1 MTQQLTFDLPVR
13 AALGRDDFFVSPANA
28 TALATV
34 EGFADWPQG
43 KLVLVGSAGTGKTH
57 LAHVF
62 AALSRGRVVTAVDL
76 LSDRLP
82 DLAQVP
88 LAMDGAD
95 RVADETSLLHLH
107 NLMAE
112 RGHAFLMTAR
122 QPPARWTTTLPDLA
136 SRLSASPLARLDSPD
151 DALLA
156 AVLAKQFLDRQLRPP
171 ANLIPYLVTRME
183 RSLANAARLVAVLDA
198 AALSERRNIS
208 RALAADL
215 LDNAA
220 AKGA

>member
-82 DLAQVP
+82 DLAQAP
-88 LAMDGAD
+88 LAVDGAD